1 MLKETDSQINYK
13 DSDCQVIAKATG
25 YSYVMVSATLSG
37 DRNNKKIT
45 EAAKVLPKKKKQA
58 FTIIQ
63 LKYKRNQK

>member
-13 DSDCQVIAKATG
+13 DSDGQVIAKATG

-45 EAAKVLPKKKKQA
+45 EAAKVLAKKKKQA